1 MAKFYKVTLT
11 EEERSEL
18 ERIIS
23 IPNSKSI
30 RTKRSYILLASDENG
45 DKHWTDKKIQIAYG
59 MTINGIERM
68 RKRFVEHG
76 FEAALYGKKREYVKE
91 KIFDG
96 RVESHLLSLRCEEV
110 PDGHSGWSLRLLADK
125 MVELE
130 YVESIS
136 HESIRQILKKTK
148 LNPGESKVG

>member
-11 EEERSEL
+11 EEERIEL
-18 ERIIS
+18 ERIIM

-30 RTKRSYILLASDENG
+30 RTKRSYVLLASDENG
-45 DKHWTDKKIQIAYG
+45 EKQWTDEKIKIAYG
-59 MTINGIERM
+59 MSINGIEKM
-68 RKRFVEHG
+68 RKRFVEYG

-91 KIFDG
+91 KIFDS
-96 RVESHLLSLRCEEV
+96 RVESHLISLRCSEV

-125 MVELE
+125 MVELA
-130 YVESIS
+130 YVQSIS

-148 LNPGESKVG
+148 LSPGESKVG

>member
-1 MAKFYKVTLT
+1 
-11 EEERSEL
+11 
-18 ERIIS
+18 
-23 IPNSKSI
+23 
-30 RTKRSYILLASDENG
+30 
-45 DKHWTDKKIQIAYG
+45 
-59 MTINGIERM
+59 MTVG
-68 RKRFVEHG
+68 
-76 FEAALYGKKREYVKE
+76 L
-91 KIFDG
+91 
-96 RVESHLLSLRCEEV
+96 ESHLLSLRCEEV